1 MTDRHPGDYGRPSK
15 LIGMTSR
22 TPVEI
27 LRQSRTV
34 ASVGISTDPAKE
46 AHRVPAA
53 LATIGFRIVPVH
65 PTAEQILGQ
74 PAHPTLLAISSEI
87 DIDVVQVFRPAAEI
101 PAIARDAVT
110 VGANALWLQIG
121 LTSREGRAI
130 AVAGGL
136 DVVESQC
143 MATLSAMHDI
153 DHRSG

>member
-1 MTDRHPGDYGRPSK
+1 MSN
-15 LIGMTSR
+15 R

-65 PTAEQILGQ
+65 PTADEILGR
-74 PAHPTLLAISSEI
+74 PAYPTLVDIPGDIE
-87 DIDVVQVFRPAAEI
+87 IDVVQVFRPPAEI
-101 PAIARDAVT
+101 PAIAREAVA
-110 VGANALWLQIG
+110 VGAKALWMQIG
-121 LTSREGRAI
+121 LTSHDGRAI
-130 AVAGGL
+130 AEAGGL

-153 DHRSG
+153 DHRTG

>member
-1 MTDRHPGDYGRPSK
+1 MAN
-15 LIGMTSR
+15 R

-53 LATIGFRIVPVH
+53 LVTIGFRIVPVH
-65 PTAEQILGQ
+65 PTAEQILGV
-74 PAHPTLLAISSEI
+74 PAYPTLLDVPDDIE
-87 DIDVVQVFRPAAEI
+87 IDVVQVFRPSAEI

-110 VGANALWLQIG
+110 VGAKALWMQIG
-121 LTSREGRAI
+121 LMSGDGRTI
-130 AVAGGL
+130 AEAGGL

-143 MATLSAMHDI
+143 MATLSGMHGI
-153 DHRSG
+153 DHRSD